1 LAVWRSPQF
10 RGLKFLFFV
19 LLLDRHASQAP
30 YMVLRDLVREEP
42 LVQAAE
48 RWVRRHLTDAVSVE
62 RLARAVG
69 ASPRTLARRLEAR
82 LGTTPLGFIHRIR
95 LEAATHLLESSSQSL
110 DEVAASVGYRD
121 AGTLRRLIRR
131 KLGTTPRELR
141 QST

>member
-1 LAVWRSPQF
+1 
-10 RGLKFLFFV
+10 
-19 LLLDRHASQAP
+19 
-30 YMVLRDLVREEP
+30 VREEP